1 MSEYIREDKATIA
14 KSLIDLIGVCSKY
27 ERGRNARVIHLGDIY
42 LQCHFEFKEV
52 GQKKKTAMQTG
63 SGICRMKNWQRSCA
77 SWPIMM
83 KDATAVLQVITAM
96 WGMWDLKIGFEK
108 RLNDEQNRGMIK
120 NGISTGKNETAGNR
134 MKR

>member
-1 MSEYIREDKATIA
+1 
-14 KSLIDLIGVCSKY
+14 
-27 ERGRNARVIHLGDIY
+27 
-42 LQCHFEFKEV
+42 
-52 GQKKKTAMQTG
+52 
-63 SGICRMKNWQRSCA
+63 MKNWQRSCA

-120 NGISTGKNETAGNR
+120 NGISTGKNETAGNV
-134 MKR
+134 